1 MRMEYSSFEYEIE
14 ALTKSDF
21 QNLDMYRNLLQITPI
36 TERTQIKVTLRAK
49 AKQLQCTSDF
59 NELLKAVEKEARG
72 NGIITDFSQ
81 SKIGD
86 ELLKNNIIKRFEDN
100 QLYIYNEDEFYYEP
114 LTINNSRTFDKLV
127 RELFIDI
134 TRQQKIEVLDYLKDK
149 AEYIPFKEQNKTP
162 YYIAVGN
169 GLLNLKTATLE
180 KPTPEVYCTNKIHT
194 NFIEGGRQSDLLDE
208 TLNEIFSGNERQIQ
222 FFYEY
227 VGYSLYSGCDLN
239 KMLIITGNGSNGK
252 SLILKLVKDLLEDEK
267 NCAYETL
274 QDMTETKYSTH
285 KLYNKLVNIDDD
297 SSKNFIN
304 DSSLLKKITY
314 GDKIG
319 AEEKYKDRFYFNV
332 KSTIIVAS
340 NETAKINDKSYGI
353 ERRLILLP
361 LKNKFVEGKNLDAT
375 LPKKLDTDEVR
386 ETLLYKSANFF
397 VSTLA
402 TKHFTIDADM
412 EKAKSDFLKEN
423 NKILLFVDL
432 LEEIKENPDTTE
444 AVSGILYMRDKT
456 NAYIKENVY
465 TFYRDWAKDIEGL
478 DNKHIMTKTTF
489 FKSLENLGYYQKKA
503 SKNIQYTN
511 SKGQSPDKDNGQ
523 LTSRPVLLFAN
534 EEEEKNFYL

>member
-1 MRMEYSSFEYEIE
+1 MEYSSFEYEIE
-14 ALTKSDF
+14 TLEKPDF
-21 QNLDMYRNLLQITPI
+21 QNIEMYRSLV
-36 TERTQIKVTLRAK
+36 QIKPMTEQVQIRVALELK
-49 AKQLQCTSDF
+49 ARDLKCVGVFKD
-59 NELLKAVEKEARG
+59 LLKAVIQENKG
-72 NGIITDFSQ
+72 SGILLDFSQ

-86 ELLKNNIIKRFEDN
+86 ELLQHNIIKRFEDN
-100 QLYIYNEDEFYYEP
+100 QLYIYNEDDFYYEP

-127 RELFIDI
+127 REQYIDI
-134 TRQQKIEVLDYLKDK
+134 TKQQKSEVLDYLKDK
-149 AEYIPFKEQNKTP
+149 ADFISFKEQNKTP

-169 GLLNLKTATLE
+169 GLLNLKTGELE
-180 KPTPEVYCTNKIHT
+180 TPTPEVYCTNKIHT
-194 NFIEGGRQSDLLDE
+194 DFIQGSQNDLLDE
-208 TLNEIFSGNERQIQ
+208 TLDAIFSGNEKQKQ
-222 FFYEY
+222 FFYEFI
-227 VGYSLYSGCDLN
+227 GYCLYSGCDLN

-252 SLILKLVKDLLEDEK
+252 SLLLKLIKDVLDDEK

-361 LKNKFVEGKNLDAT
+361 LKNKFIEGKNLDTT
-375 LPKKLDTDEVR
+375 LPHKLDTDEVR
-386 ETLLYKSANFF
+386 QAILFNAVNYF
-397 VSTLA
+397 VGTLA
-402 TKHFTIDADM
+402 LKKFTIDTEM

-432 LEEIKENPDTTE
+432 LKEIKENPDTE
-444 AVSGILYMRDKT
+444 AISGVLYMRDKN
-456 NAYIKENVY
+456 NAYIKENVLD
-465 TFYRDWAKDIEGL
+465 FYRDWAKDIEGL

-489 FKSLENLGYYQKKA
+489 FKTLETLGFYSKKA
-503 SKNIQYTN
+503 TKNIQYTN
-511 SKGQSPDKDNGQ
+511 SKGQSPDRDKGQ
-523 LTSRPVLLFAN
+523 LTSRPYLLFEN
-534 EEEEKNFYL
+534 EDDEKSFYS